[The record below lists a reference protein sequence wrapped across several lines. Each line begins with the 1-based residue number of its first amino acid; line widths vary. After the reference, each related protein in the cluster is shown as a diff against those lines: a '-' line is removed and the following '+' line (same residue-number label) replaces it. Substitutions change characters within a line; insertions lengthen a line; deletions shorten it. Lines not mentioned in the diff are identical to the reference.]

1 MKKKII
7 KVSNPKQPPQPDSTD
22 SDEDAIVIEKPS
34 SKNQLASSQ
43 TITSNVPPS
52 INVESIYKQ
61 NLPPTT
67 LTSINSDFVLN
78 ASVMMPNFALEEI
91 NKTVKEMKEN
101 LNLKLKYELAIK
113 KLEEFKNSKT
123 IPKSMQV
130 KNTYSLGIGNL
141 AMATMDQINKHKED
155 YEFKTLELIYQ
166 FKVNSCKEITD
177 KTSQL
182 KNNCL
187 TFISSKFKS
196 PQFDKVFS
204 EQLIQSIMSTC
215 SQKLELEIFNL
226 YQEYD
231 QIKVI
236 EEKKKLEKLKRTQ
249 NLTSVVSELNTQDVI
264 KREIGIQLKNAL
276 ENFIQQHPP
285 IIQANNTRT
294 SQQNISNSGPV
305 NSTIRPKNP
314 NPKNPNPRPKN
325 STPRPKNMNP
335 VPKNTT
341 ATPRPKNVQRSK
353 PNKKK
358 MKKTNQ
364 TSSINN
370 TQRGNSY

>member
-1 MKKKII
+1 
-7 KVSNPKQPPQPDSTD
+7 
-22 SDEDAIVIEKPS
+22 
-34 SKNQLASSQ
+34 
-43 TITSNVPPS
+43 
-52 INVESIYKQ
+52 
-61 NLPPTT
+61 
-67 LTSINSDFVLN
+67 
-78 ASVMMPNFALEEI
+78 
-91 NKTVKEMKEN
+91 
-101 LNLKLKYELAIK
+101 
-113 KLEEFKNSKT
+113 
-123 IPKSMQV
+123 
-130 KNTYSLGIGNL
+130 
-141 AMATMDQINKHKED
+141 
-155 YEFKTLELIYQ
+155 
-166 FKVNSCKEITD
+166 
-177 KTSQL
+177 
-182 KNNCL
+182 
-187 TFISSKFKS
+187 
-196 PQFDKVFS
+196 
-204 EQLIQSIMSTC
+204 MSTC